1 MPPEGTDSR
10 VDTTG
15 PIPFAYQQGTDYGRL
30 EQRVKSLENE
40 VEELKDALASR
51 PVKKPLLESLE
62 EAIGFKTLLLVVLVC
77 TALIFASCAAYKI
90 GGERLVQLVIEAR
103 KGGG

>member
-1 MPPEGTDSR
+1 M
-10 VDTTG
+10 
-15 PIPFAYQQGTDYGRL
+15 
-30 EQRVKSLENE
+30 
-40 VEELKDALASR
+40 LKDRVAALEARDR